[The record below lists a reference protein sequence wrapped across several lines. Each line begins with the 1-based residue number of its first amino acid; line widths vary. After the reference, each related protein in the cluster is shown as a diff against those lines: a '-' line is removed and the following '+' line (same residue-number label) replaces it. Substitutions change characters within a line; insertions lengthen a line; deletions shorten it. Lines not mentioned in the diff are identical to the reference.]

1 MELLIF
7 PQKGYRLDRKNYLRK
22 ITFFINQKEREREKI
37 PEYQLEKDIC
47 G

>member
-7 PQKGYRLDRKNYLRK
+7 PKKGYRFDRKNYLRK
-22 ITFFINQKEREREKI
+22 ITFFINQKEREKI